1 MLSKFFQKSEP
12 ISFVFLLLL
21 VGVVVFSNAYLIKQ
35 DVFTWIGFFKNL
47 GIYGFYVFLMFL
59 YDFVSQKYRLSPSS
73 YFGSFLF
80 LILISLFSEVFY
92 LNRII
97 FSSLIIIWTT
107 IRVFDLRK
115 NENLESKLFDSGFFL
130 GISFLMY
137 PLSILYLFFIYLGY
151 FIYLKIIDKRF
162 FIPIIG
168 FFVPVFLTYTYLL
181 FFDKLPL
188 FNNLIEFNIS
198 SNERWYEDLNFSIP
212 LFILM
217 FVLLITVIKLAF
229 INVFSGIEEE
239 LNYKLVIAHLFI
251 SLIILSLNR
260 NEIKFTVIY
269 LFFPSIIL
277 VGNTLFEIKK
287 TWIKELFFY
296 LLWMVFFYSFFL

>member
-12 ISFVFLLLL
+12 VSFIILLLL
-21 VGVVVFSNAYLIKQ
+21 VGVVVFSNAYLINHEI
-35 DVFTWIGFFKNL
+35 FTWTGFFNNL
-47 GIYGFYVFLMFL
+47 GIYVFYIFLMFL

-80 LILISLFSEVFY
+80 LILISLFPEVFN

-115 NENLESKLFDSGFFL
+115 KENSESKLFDSGFFL
-130 GISFLMY
+130 GVSFLMY
-137 PLSILYLFFIYLGY
+137 PLSILYFFFIYLGF

-168 FFVPVFLTYTYLL
+168 FFVPIFLTYTYLL
-181 FFDKLPL
+181 FFDKIPL
-188 FNNLIEFNIS
+188 FNNLIELNIK
-198 SNERWYEDLNFSIP
+198 SNERWYYDLNFSIP
-212 LFILM
+212 FFILL
-217 FVLLITVIKLAF
+217 FVLLITVIRLAS
-229 INVFSGIEEE
+229 ISVFSEIEEE
-239 LNYKLVIAHLFI
+239 NNYKLVIAHLFI

-260 NEIKFTVIY
+260 NEIKFTVLY

-277 VGNTLFEIKK
+277 VGNTLYHIKK
-287 TWIKELFFY
+287 TWLKELFFY
-296 LLWMVFFYSFFL
+296 ILLIVFLFSFFL